1 MTTVSGDVFLRERED
16 AEIPEKHP
24 EPEVYEDWVG
34 TTPVILIPRP
44 EYNVADDGSVVIRDT
59 RSGPLIVETSDDGA
73 VTIRV
78 PV

>member
-1 MTTVSGDVFLRERED
+1 MSGDTHFRDRVEEHEGVLQ
-16 AEIPEKHP
+16 KHP

-73 VTIRV
+73 VTIKV